1 MTYIY
6 EIFEWIIYYWKMT
19 RHSEKEKLHI
29 SHLLTYVYTMLLLL
43 SILGLRIATY
53 TKIKIIMHVKKN
65 LAEERRE

>member
-1 MTYIY
+1 
-6 EIFEWIIYYWKMT
+6 MT

-65 LAEERRE
+65 LAEERREWKYGLLKNTAYLTPGI